1 MEDAPLPN
9 EYSKSLKSDKNNTYK
24 IKFIG
29 VDNYLLI
36 QSLKDLTNNIIH
48 ETKVLLNDIK
58 SNKYFSI
65 CDSIYDVLYSL
76 KPNLIN
82 KVTLEELN
90 DELKL
95 TIPLNHPLA
104 KEISFNLKKIKNSN
118 SNSNEQQIQKLFNL
132 INTLTQK
139 VENQQKEINS
149 LKKRVNDLENI
160 NKKQAQN
167 NKIEDKPKKNEYN
180 NINNNSNYKFVGGYT
195 NKPIPYYF
203 SKTEYSYIM
212 KNENEELSIKNWIH
226 GNNHMKFKLLFRMSR
241 DGTTSIN
248 FHTKCDSS
256 GKTLIL
262 IETKEGK
269 RIGGYTSLQWNMDG
283 EKKYGENVWLFNLE
297 GTIWKY
303 PLMKQNRLGAI
314 ICDMN
319 NGPSFDEGIIFKNND
334 LSVAYIECQ
343 ALYKNAGF
351 TDNKIYIK
359 ELEVFQ
365 VNIKYK

>member
-9 EYSKSLKSDKNNTYK
+9 EYSVSLKSDKNNNYT

-36 QSLKDLTNNIIH
+36 RAFKDSKNNIIH
-48 ETKVLLNDIK
+48 EIKVLLNDIK

-65 CDSIYDVLYSL
+65 CDTIYDVLYSL

-104 KEISFNLKKIKNSN
+104 KEISFNLKQNQNSN
-118 SNSNEQQIQKLFNL
+118 SNSNEQQIQKLFEL
-132 INTLTQK
+132 INSLTKK
-139 VENQQKEINS
+139 VDNQQLEINS
-149 LKKRVNDLENI
+149 LKKRINELENI
-160 NKKQAQN
+160 NKQKTQN
-167 NKIEDKPKKNEYN
+167 NKIEDKPNNKEYN
-180 NINNNSNYKFVGGYT
+180 YINNKNNNFSQNNLSTKQ
-195 NKPIPYYF
+195 NAYYF
-203 SKTEYSYIM
+203 SKTENSYIL
-212 KNENEELSIKNWIH
+212 KNKNEELSLKNFIH
-226 GNNHMKFKLLFRMSR
+226 GNSQIKFKLLFRMSR
-241 DGTTSIN
+241 DGVSTIN
-248 FHTKCDSS
+248 FHGKCDSC
-256 GKTLIL
+256 GKTLVL

-283 EKKYGENVWLFNLE
+283 AKKYGENVWLFNLE

-314 ICDMN
+314 ICDMT

-334 LSVAYIECQ
+334 LSVAYLECQ
-343 ALYKNAGF
+343 AIFKVGGF
-351 TDNKIYIK
+351 TDKKIYIK

-365 VNIKYK
+365 VNIKY